1 MYIKNIEDNVLKIKN
16 KFFFKK
22 TSNIL
27 YKGIMISILAGMCY
41 GIYSAFI
48 SIAMNKGIWSEW
60 KVSGVEI
67 SKFAAI
73 YITGVLGT
81 ALNDTVSAVWAWF
94 FIIKNGKAEIFF
106 QNIRKKEGKILIL
119 AAIIGG
125 PLAGA
130 AYVIALQISGSII
143 IPIATLTPA
152 TGAIL
157 GKIILKQQ
165 LNARKIVGVIICAFA
180 GILIGMNNI
189 NGNIAGNNVI
199 LGMILAFIAALGW
212 GLEGV
217 IAGYSTTFIDYEIG
231 ITIRQ
236 TISGLFSFLVLLP
249 FLSIINGNLIMTVN
263 MTISALKDISSFI
276 FFILSG
282 FFALFAFS
290 LWYKGNSICGAA
302 LGMACNASAFWGPFF
317 CWLIIGV
324 IMGEK
329 GWEVAPVVWLGAFI
343 MIAGI
348 ILIALNPLEF
358 ISRKKNES
366 SMDSDKEGGSM
377 LN

>member
-1 MYIKNIEDNVLKIKN
+1 MYIKNIEDNILKIKN
-16 KFFFKK
+16 KIFLKK
-22 TSNIL
+22 GYNVL
-27 YKGIMISILAGMCY
+27 YQGIIFSVLAGMCY

-48 SIAMNKGIWSEW
+48 SVAMNSGIWKNWRGTDTEL
-60 KVSGVEI
+60 

-81 ALNDTVSAVWAWF
+81 ALNDTVSALWAWF
-94 FIIKNGKAEIFF
+94 FTIKKDKVKNLLAD
-106 QNIRKKEGKILIL
+106 IRLKEGKILIL

-125 PLAGA
+125 PLAGT
-130 AYVIALQISGSII
+130 AYVIALQISGSIV

-152 TGAIL
+152 TGAVL
-157 GKIILKQQ
+157 GRIILNQK
-165 LNARKIVGVIICAFA
+165 LNARKIIGVIICAFA
-180 GILIGMNNI
+180 GILIGMSNI
-189 NGNIAGNNVI
+189 NGSSSGNNVI
-199 LGMILAFIAALGW
+199 LGLVLAFIAALGW

-217 IAGYSTTFIDYEIG
+217 VAGYSTTFIDYEIG

-236 TISGLFSFLVLLP
+236 TISSIFNFLILLP
-249 FLSIINGNLIMTVN
+249 ILSIINGNLFMTIN
-263 MTISALKDISSFI
+263 MVISALTDFSSII

-324 IMGEK
+324 IIGEK
-329 GWEVAPVVWLGAFI
+329 EWGVAPIVWLGAFI
-343 MIAGI
+343 MIIGI
-348 ILIALNPLEF
+348 VLIALNPFEL
-358 ISRKKNES
+358 IGKN
-366 SMDSDKEGGSM
+366 KEGNKIM
-377 LN
+377 